1 MSSQIASFPG
11 TTLCDTSIEPGP
23 VRCHRQRFEAA
34 AGAGRFSN
42 ATHQCQSALASL
54 VAKDRDSAIELE
66 LDPTPAMAV
75 VDVKPSVSVCV
86 LGPSAVASA
95 LTSARAELPWT
106 NTSMSN
112 SFSMLTCSWMST
124 SFWNCIANDSRFVGS
139 VICLSCCSHART
151 HLASPPA
158 RTTYR
163 CVVSRDHLI
172 VGQLAS
178 RPFPLALV
186 FGHKVGKRSSFSSKS
201 RDMDQKKVGHLIL
214 LAT

>member
-66 LDPTPAMAV
+66 LDPTPCIAV

-86 LGPSAVASA
+86 LGPNAVASA
-95 LTSARAELPWT
+95 LTSARAELPWSC
-106 NTSMSN
+106 TSMSN
-112 SFSMLTCSWMST
+112 CFWTSTCYWMST
-124 SFWNCIANDSRFVGS
+124 CFWNSMANASSR
-139 VICLSCCSHART
+139 
-151 HLASPPA
+151 
-158 RTTYR
+158 
-163 CVVSRDHLI
+163 
-172 VGQLAS
+172 
-178 RPFPLALV
+178 
-186 FGHKVGKRSSFSSKS
+186 
-201 RDMDQKKVGHLIL
+201 L
-214 LAT
+214 LKI